1 MPPEKDALSTNVKII
16 FQATFQPCP
25 TRCSSREVRH
35 VRHHDTVEAFTTL
48 LGSTLHVACKGH
60 RQATRKVRDRR
71 SWLRACGYCTRG
83 CVRRREPTDRR
94 AAELVAGLA
103 RRLGAHLTACVRASR
118 RRTGDVTG
126 VIFNLQNAR
135 FSQRIRWWDVTVLT
149 KELRSNNQ
157 QPCTKNVTD

>member
-35 VRHHDTVEAFTTL
+35 VRHHATVEAFTTL
-48 LGSTLHVACKGH
+48 LGSTLHVSCKGH
-60 RQATRKVRDRR
+60 RQATRKVRDD
-71 SWLRACGYCTRG
+71 AHGCGHTATVRY

-103 RRLGAHLTACVRASR
+103 RRLGAHLTACVRASC
-118 RRTGDVTG
+118 RRTGDVTR